1 MDFRRLKN
9 VVALAQHGSFAQAAE
24 AVHLSQPAFSR
35 SIQSLEEDLGV
46 ELFNRGQRKIT
57 PTAYGKLV
65 VNRGKRML
73 AEVTSLKRDVGRM
86 RAHEFGEIAIGLGP
100 IPAAVLFESIL
111 TRITRD
117 HPGLHAR
124 VEITHWQNLLKL
136 LEADELDFFIADVR
150 ELVSS
155 DRLIIDALPEFPLG
169 MYVRKNHPALSLQPI
184 NPRELLRFSIG
195 SFKLP
200 EISLAEFTQWLEFE
214 GDPKSLFAVQC
225 DNMRALERVAVRS
238 DLIVVGPQLGFQE
251 AIENQLLV
259 EIKLTAPMSM
269 TTHMGVVRLR
279 ERMLAPGAELLI
291 SMAFEALIGGPEEV
305 TTPQAKGGT

>member
-1 MDFRRLKN
+1 MDLRRLKN
-9 VVALAQHGSFAQAAE
+9 VVALAKHGSFAQAAE

-65 VNRGKRML
+65 VNRGQRML
-73 AEVTSLKRDVGRM
+73 TEVTSLKRDVGRM

-117 HPGLHAR
+117 HPGIRTR

-136 LEADELDFFIADVR
+136 LEADDLDFFIGDSR
-150 ELVSS
+150 ELVSG
-155 DRLIIDALPEFPLG
+155 DRLVIDALPEFRMG
-169 MYVRKNHPALSLQPI
+169 MYARKNHPALSVQPI
-184 NPRELLRFSIG
+184 SPSELLRFSIG
-195 SFKLP
+195 SFRLP
-200 EISLAEFTQWLEFE
+200 DISLAEFTQWLEFE
-214 GDPKSLFAVQC
+214 GDPKTLFAVQC

-238 DLIVVGPQLGFQE
+238 DLIVVGPQLGFRE

-259 EIKLTAPMSM
+259 EIEVTVPLSM

-291 SMAFEALIGGPEEV
+291 GMAFEALTGGPEEFPPPHAV
-305 TTPQAKGGT
+305 GPA

>member
-1 MDFRRLKN
+1 
-9 VVALAQHGSFAQAAE
+9 
-24 AVHLSQPAFSR
+24 
-35 SIQSLEEDLGV
+35 
-46 ELFNRGQRKIT
+46 
-57 PTAYGKLV
+57 
-65 VNRGKRML
+65 ML

-291 SMAFEALIGGPEEV
+291 SMAFEALIGGPEEL
-305 TTPQAKGGT
+305 TAPKAKGGT